1 MSLLT
6 IYTPQNGEYL
16 KTVLD
21 AMVTLLGTSTYKS
34 AQDIVSILAV
44 GVVGFQYVSG
54 KRIQAISRYVLCTF
68 VFLFCILGIKTPVAI
83 IDMQTAD
90 SAGPALTVDN
100 VPLGVGLPAAL
111 ISGIGYGITQVSS
124 NILHMPQ
131 DLDYTR
137 TGMLFGSRTFLASTS
152 SNLSLSPELSRDL
165 STYIRQCIFSAKL
178 LGSQQISPNEM
189 KHSADLIRLY
199 FEHPSPIYRVLFHD
213 GTNLSC
219 IEAAARLKPELNE
232 GIEKQLVHLSNI
244 MTKGDKE
251 KFSDG
256 LAA

>member
-21 AMVTLLGTSTYKS
+21 AMVTLLSTSTYQS

-111 ISGIGYGITQVSS
+111 ISGIGYGITQVFSDVF
-124 NILHMPQ
+124 HMPN

-137 TGMLFGSRTFLASTS
+137 TGMLFGSRTFL
-152 SNLSLSPELSRDL
+152 
-165 STYIRQCIFSAKL
+165 
-178 LGSQQISPNEM
+178 
-189 KHSADLIRLY
+189 
-199 FEHPSPIYRVLFHD
+199 
-213 GTNLSC
+213 
-219 IEAAARLKPELNE
+219 
-232 GIEKQLVHLSNI
+232 
-244 MTKGDKE
+244 
-251 KFSDG
+251 
-256 LAA
+256 

>member
-68 VFLFCILGIKTPVAI
+68 VFLFCILGITTPVAI

-100 VPLGVGLPAAL
+100 
-111 ISGIGYGITQVSS
+111 
-124 NILHMPQ
+124 
-131 DLDYTR
+131 
-137 TGMLFGSRTFLASTS
+137 
-152 SNLSLSPELSRDL
+152 
-165 STYIRQCIFSAKL
+165 
-178 LGSQQISPNEM
+178 
-189 KHSADLIRLY
+189 
-199 FEHPSPIYRVLFHD
+199 
-213 GTNLSC
+213 
-219 IEAAARLKPELNE
+219 
-232 GIEKQLVHLSNI
+232 
-244 MTKGDKE
+244 
-251 KFSDG
+251 
-256 LAA
+256 